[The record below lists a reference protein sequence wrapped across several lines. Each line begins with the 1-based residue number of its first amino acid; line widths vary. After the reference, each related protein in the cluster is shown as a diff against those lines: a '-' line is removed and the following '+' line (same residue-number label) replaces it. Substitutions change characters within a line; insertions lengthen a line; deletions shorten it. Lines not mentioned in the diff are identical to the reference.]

1 MFKHLRQLATESL
14 VYGLSGV
21 VSRFLA
27 IFLIPVYT
35 RIFSPE
41 DYGVISLITATMA
54 VISTFVVLALD
65 TASARWYWDT
75 DETGDRQRTMAS
87 WAWCQMALSVLF
99 GLILFAA
106 AEPLGRIIVER
117 ADAGLY
123 FRLTA
128 ISLPMSALGVVTT
141 NWLRFQ
147 RRPWATTGFN
157 LGTSLFNILL
167 TIALVVWLRWGITGV
182 YVSQLATAVLSTL
195 LAVALMRGWLHP
207 RHFDWSRL
215 RDMLRFA
222 LPLIP
227 GALAFWIVN
236 SSDRLFVQAF
246 STTSEVGLYQVGS
259 YVASLVA
266 LVSLAFQQAWGAFA
280 MSIHKQPEAK
290 QVYAATFLAYWWLM
304 CGLSTGLALLAPEAL
319 RILTTEQYAGAS
331 PVVGFLAFSYVMI
344 GLVQIAAIGPTI
356 ARTTRPTGLAVMA
369 AAGLNIVLN
378 IALVPALGKTG
389 SAIAT
394 LISQSIVPVYVFWR
408 GQQLYPIPYRFGAA
422 LGIFALAW
430 LLIVLGGS
438 LPAGNPALAFL
449 VKLALLALFVP
460 ALFALRIVTPA
471 QARRAFHSIRHFH
484 KAPQPDE
491 SSAHTI

>member
-1 MFKHLRQLATESL
+1 
-14 VYGLSGV
+14 
-21 VSRFLA
+21 
-27 IFLIPVYT
+27 
-35 RIFSPE
+35 
-41 DYGVISLITATMA
+41 
-54 VISTFVVLALD
+54 
-65 TASARWYWDT
+65 
-75 DETGDRQRTMAS
+75 
-87 WAWCQMALSVLF
+87 
-99 GLILFAA
+99 
-106 AEPLGRIIVER
+106 
-117 ADAGLY
+117 
-123 FRLTA
+123 
-128 ISLPMSALGVVTT
+128 
-141 NWLRFQ
+141 
-147 RRPWATTGFN
+147 
-157 LGTSLFNILL
+157 
-167 TIALVVWLRWGITGV
+167 
-182 YVSQLATAVLSTL
+182 
-195 LAVALMRGWLHP
+195 MRGWLHP
-207 RHFDWSRL
+207 RHFDWRRL
-215 RDMLRFA
+215 GHMLRFA

-236 SSDRLFVQAF
+236 SSDRIFVQVY

-304 CGLSTGLALLAPEAL
+304 CGMSTGLALLAPEAL

-356 ARTTRPTGLAVMA
+356 ARTTRPTGLAVVA
-369 AAGLNIVLN
+369 AAVLNIVLN

-422 LGIFALAW
+422 LGIFGLAW

-438 LPAGNPALAFL
+438 LPASNPVLAFL
-449 VKLALLALFVP
+449 VKLGMLGLFIP
-460 ALFALRIVTPA
+460 ALFALRIVTPD
-471 QARRAFHSIRHFH
+471 QARRAFQSIRRFR

-491 SSAHTI
+491 SSAHTV